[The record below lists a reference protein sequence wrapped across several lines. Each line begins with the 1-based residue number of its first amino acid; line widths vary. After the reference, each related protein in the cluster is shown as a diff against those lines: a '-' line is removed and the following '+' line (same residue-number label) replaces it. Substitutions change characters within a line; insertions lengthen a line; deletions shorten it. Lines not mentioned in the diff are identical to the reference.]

1 MIGSLQQ
8 GDVNVHPL
16 LRKSI
21 RLSGIFAGSRDMFWD
36 MNTAISVNGM
46 RPVVDQV
53 FDFDDARSAFHAPG
67 LNDHFGKIVIRND

>member
-21 RLSGIFAGSRDMFWD
+21 RLSGVFAGSRDMFWD

-46 RPVVDQV
+46 RPVVDQ
-53 FDFDDARSAFHAPG
+53 G
-67 LNDHFGKIVIRND
+67 LILTTLAWHFTLGSNDHFGKRL